1 MTIGARRPARE
12 AAARVGVMRL
22 SSLQHDHA
30 PAAVALL
37 RSVSVVPLDLS
48 ARRLGSGNVISTSC
62 ANLGPGSAA
71 CPA

>member
-37 RSVSVVPLDLS
+37 RSVSAVPLALS
-48 ARRLGSGNVISTSC
+48 ARRLGGVIPTSC